1 VKEYQKH
8 IKNTHA
14 DHVGEA
20 ICGVKLQPFDWA
32 FMDVDHAFHSN
43 RYGSRLQPCP
53 ACNKVV
59 IDAFATTTDQS

>member
-20 ICGVKLQPFDWA
+20 ICGVKLAPFDWS
-32 FMDVDHAFHSN
+32 FMDVDHAFHSVTSS
-43 RYGSRLQPCP
+43 YTQPCP
-53 ACNKVV
+53 ACAKVV
-59 IDAFATTTDQS
+59 IDAFASAE